1 MMVMTSVRAYGTAVL
16 VLLLFAAASIGAII
30 FGPDWLVARTLNQ
43 RASPAQIK
51 QIAPER
57 YVDMVDNA
65 RKTTAQAIA
74 GVALFGTLWLT
85 LLTIRF
91 NQQGKISDRFA
102 KALDHLGA
110 VRTPADQIA
119 SEVRIGA
126 VAELELIGDE
136 SSRERQLIKRSLAAY
151 VRNYAW
157 WGSRASGPAV
167 WRLKE
172 IQTMI
177 STLGKWGIERGESDE
192 LRLDNVDLRHLR
204 LSRRADLSN
213 LGAVKCH
220 FEYSELEGVTFRGGN
235 FDRSV
240 FSGARLQNADF
251 RNASLTGATFRAQA
265 AGAEVWGW
273 NNDEKKHSF
282 NVGSPDAD
290 LSGADLRG
298 TDLTGALISDEQ
310 IASTRTDGQ
319 TILPNGSRRI
329 GR

>member
-1 MMVMTSVRAYGTAVL
+1 MTSVRAHRAA
-16 VLLLFAAASIGAII
+16 LLLLLLIAVASIPAII
-30 FGPDWLVARTLNQ
+30 LGPDWLVARTLDQ
-43 RASPAQIK
+43 RANPAQVK

-65 RKTTAQAIA
+65 RKTIAQAIA
-74 GVALFGTLWLT
+74 GIALFGTLLLT
-85 LLTIRF
+85 LVTIRS
-91 NQQGKISDRFA
+91 NQQGKIADRFA

-110 VRTPADQIA
+110 VRAPADQIA

-136 SSRERQLIKRSLAAY
+136 SNRERQLIKRSLAAY

-177 STLGKWGIERGESDE
+177 STLGKWGIEREERDE
-192 LRLDNVDLRHLR
+192 LQLDNVDLRHLR
-204 LSRRADLSN
+204 LSSSADLSN
-213 LGAVKCH
+213 LVAVTCH
-220 FEYSELEGVTFRGGN
+220 FEYSELEGATFRGGD
-235 FDRSV
+235 FDRSF
-240 FSGARLQNADF
+240 FSGAKLQNADF
-251 RNASLTGATFRAQA
+251 RNASLRRVIFRAQA
-265 AGAEVWGW
+265 AGPEVWGW
-273 NNDEKKHSF
+273 NNDEKRHTF

-298 TDLTGALISDEQ
+298 ADLTGALISDEQ
-310 IASTRTDGQ
+310 IASARTDGQ
-319 TILPNGSRRI
+319 TMLPSGSRRI